1 MIKKTKKKNK
11 NLNSKNISKKSK
23 KIVRKTSKNKNE
35 IIVFKMFDLLLNKS
49 EEYNDICHKKGIKS
63 DGLNFWRSVKP
74 LLDDKIEILTWNK
87 KIFNLEEQKYF
98 KNLEKDQE
106 NFEIIHFLYQIFN
119 IPFIESTT
127 KPTNNLRK
135 LLQVGLNIGQL
146 EHHFK
151 RKKEYTGN
159 KIIHNNLKWYG
170 KRRNRILKI
179 NNFIKKI
186 HLKNIGN
193 MDKLDKLYNLLLKT
207 LNDFIKNIK

>member
-1 MIKKTKKKNK
+1 MIKKTKKNK

-23 KIVRKTSKNKNE
+23 KIVRKTSKNKNV
-35 IIVFKMFDLLLNKS
+35 IIVFRMFDLLLNKS
-49 EEYNDICHKKGIKS
+49 EEYNDICHKKGIQS

-87 KIFNLEEQKYF
+87 KNFNLEEQKYF

-106 NFEIIHFLYQIFN
+106 KFEIIHFLYQIFN

-151 RKKEYTGN
+151 RKKEYTSN
-159 KIIHNNLKWYG
+159 KIINNNLKWYG
-170 KRRNRILKI
+170 KRRNKILKI
-179 NNFIKKI
+179 NNFIQKI
-186 HLKNIGN
+186 HLKNISN
-193 MDKLDKLYNLLLKT
+193 MDNLDKLYNLLLKT